1 MKVKY
6 ELITNLTY
14 NYKVY
19 LAEIVSNYSP
29 AIGSIV
35 NINGDPYIVYKVYAA
50 IVEDGNTTYLY
61 VNVFKAGNFTVK
73 IGGRIY

>member
-6 ELITNLTY
+6 ELITSLFY

-19 LAEIVSNYSP
+19 LAEISSNYSP

-35 NINGDPYIVYKVYAA
+35 NINGDPYVVYKVGAA
-50 IVEDGNTTYLY
+50 ISEDDNTTYLY

-73 IGGRIY
+73 IGDRIY